1 MIRGS
6 RPRRSRRPGARHPA
20 PALALACSL
29 LFPLAVLAAAETPL
43 PGFKPPPGGQPAPQG
58 AAPVPP
64 PTAVAPLPMRPS
76 DSGALVELAFEPGAV
91 ELNEAARSKLTEL
104 AAKAKSDDRRMQI
117 KAFASGAKMSGSEVR
132 RTSLLRA
139 LAVRTYLIEEGVH
152 SARIDVRALG
162 APLDGGREDR
172 VDLILLDK

>member
-1 MIRGS
+1 MIRDA
-6 RPRRSRRPGARHPA
+6 RPRRSRRPGARRPA

-29 LFPLAVLAAAETPL
+29 LFPLAVLAAAEPPL
-43 PGFKPPPGGQPAPQG
+43 PGLKPPAGEPAPQG
-58 AAPVPP
+58 AAPPP
-64 PTAVAPLPMRPS
+64 PAVAPLPMRPS
-76 DSGALVELAFEPGAV
+76 DSGALIELAFEPGAV

-139 LAVRTYLIEEGVH
+139 LAVRTYLIEEGVR

-162 APLDGGREDR
+162 APHDGGREDR

>member
-6 RPRRSRRPGARHPA
+6 RPRRSRRPGARRPA

-29 LFPLAVLAAAETPL
+29 LFPLAVLAAAEPPL
-43 PGFKPPPGGQPAPQG
+43 PGLKPPPAGEPAPQG
-58 AAPVPP
+58 AAPPP
-64 PTAVAPLPMRPS
+64 PAVAPLPMRPS
-76 DSGALVELAFEPGAV
+76 DSGRLLELAFEPGAV
-91 ELNEAARSKLTEL
+91 ELNEAARSKLSEL

-152 SARIDVRALG
+152 SARIDVRALA